1 MVTAGRTDQARERDG
16 SLAADLFTHLRAA
29 STGLLDVLGDGV
41 RLRIYLVDGVPVA
54 ADGGPL
60 STTLGRLLVQERI
73 IAAEA
78 YERVMHVL
86 ATAPPGERR
95 FGAVAVE
102 LGVLGPA
109 ELEAALALQVRH
121 KVVQAMQ
128 WESPRSAFTPHD
140 GVRGMRP
147 QYPVGVEAAIADG
160 VRRFYDAGRT
170 ARVLG
175 DDPGVFPQLR
185 PGGSD
190 PTQRLGLRASE
201 TRFLELCDGT
211 NRLDALLSGA
221 TLDPLH
227 ARQLLTILLLTDRLA
242 LLGRRRVATLDKL
255 RSASSRVPMP
265 LPLPRRGLP
274 TLPTGQTPAAPPAST
289 PRRMAPTQPSG
300 RAPVHPA
307 SAAAEPRPPLASTP
321 DANALSADGS
331 WLAHPTGAP
340 PEPPPPSTR
349 GREAPGAASLTRQ
362 SRLAAEAAFREGTR
376 AFNRG
381 LLHNALDAFREARRM
396 LPEAPEYALY
406 EAWTEH
412 ALAAEPDAA
421 AELAAPRQQSLERL
435 VLLCLNQDRQM
446 AIAHYVRGHVLLRT
460 GAEDKALRAFKLAA
474 QLDAGLVDARR
485 LWNILE
491 RRARGD

>member
-1 MVTAGRTDQARERDG
+1 MVTAGRTDEAREHEG
-16 SLAADLFTHLRAA
+16 SLAAELFAQLRAA

-60 STTLGRLLVQERI
+60 STTLGRLLVEQRI

-78 YERVMHVL
+78 YERVMQEL

-95 FGAVAVE
+95 FGAVAVD

-121 KVVQAMQ
+121 KLVHAMQ
-128 WESPRSAFTPHD
+128 WDAPRCAFTPND

-147 QYPVGVEAAIADG
+147 QYPVGVEAAIADA

-175 DDPGVFPQLR
+175 DDPGVFPLLR

-242 LLGRRRVATLDKL
+242 LRGRRRVATLEKL
-255 RSASSRVPMP
+255 RSASSHVPMP
-265 LPLPRRGLP
+265 L
-274 TLPTGQTPAAPPAST
+274 
-289 PRRMAPTQPSG
+289 PRRMAPTLPTGRTPAAPPVSPPRRMAATQPTG
-300 RAPVHPA
+300 HAPRHAA
-307 SAAAEPRPPLASTP
+307 SPPVEPRASLPSTP
-321 DANALSADGS
+321 DANALSGDGS
-331 WLAHPTGAP
+331 WLPHAP
-340 PEPPPPSTR
+340 GVAPEPPPPSTR
-349 GREAPGAASLTRQ
+349 GREAPSAASLTRQ

-412 ALAAEPDAA
+412 ALAAEPGAG

-491 RRARGD
+491 RRARGS